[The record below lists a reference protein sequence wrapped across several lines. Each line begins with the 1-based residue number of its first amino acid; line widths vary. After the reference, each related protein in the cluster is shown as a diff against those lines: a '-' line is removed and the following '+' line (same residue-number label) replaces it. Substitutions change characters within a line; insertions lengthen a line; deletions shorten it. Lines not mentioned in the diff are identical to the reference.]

1 MCLDVDVQYI
11 DLPLIWPHHYCHM
24 KSSKILK
31 RGYIENVIFP
41 FCNKKEIDAGI
52 SILRATKVIF
62 CSEEDSQNNT
72 IFEAKKVNTQ
82 KDCKIKYMYFW
93 RTAT

>member
-1 MCLDVDVQYI
+1 MYTYDTDKCI
-11 DLPLIWPHHYCHM
+11 DLSLIWPSHYCHV
-24 KSSKILK
+24 KSPKILK

-52 SILRATKVIF
+52 SILGATKVIF